1 MARRNKETA
10 ITGKGS
16 AGKRWSGSFRANYRW
31 KKRSVPSVPGIEERY
46 GSNAESNRKFL
57 QDRKD
62 ENLRATKEARDA
74 AIIARNPHMT
84 PPPGMTLDEYR
95 AQLRSKRR
103 AEGGKPKSALGRAI
117 SRGMSKS
124 AKWRAF
130 LSRNRS
136 K

>member
-10 ITGKGS
+10 IKVNSTWKE
-16 AGKRWSGSFRANYRW
+16 SFKANARW
-31 KKRSVPSVPGIEERY
+31 KKRKIPDIPGIEQRY
-46 GSNAESNRKFL
+46 GGDAESNRRFL
-57 QDRKD
+57 EEQKQ
-62 ENLRATKEARDA
+62 ENIRATAERRDDFLLSKH
-74 AIIARNPHMT
+74 PHLK

-103 AEGGKPKSALGRAI
+103 AEGGKSKSALGRAI
-117 SRGMSKS
+117 SRGMAKS